1 MSLPQACVMKVQ
13 MGSERMDQEFKTA
26 WPLIHQSLHCG
37 DSVLVH
43 CMAGKHRAPAC
54 TALIY
59 ALMMGTTVDEAAEKI
74 TKMRPCVEFH
84 KFCRDRTAAQWLYT
98 TRRTLSLPP
107 VHPKPAG
114 YLASERSSIHL
125 CTEGRVA
132 LCQFKQGEARVQQR
146 LKDAHFY
153 SSFMEASTFARP
165 VCGPCWSKAPASWQA
180 RH

>member
-1 MSLPQACVMKVQ
+1 MKVQ
-13 MGSERMDQEFKTA
+13 MGSKRMDQEFKTA

-59 ALMMGTTVDEAAEKI
+59 ALMMGTSVDEAAEN
-74 TKMRPCVEFH
+74 
-84 KFCRDRTAAQWLYT
+84 
-98 TRRTLSLPP
+98 
-107 VHPKPAG
+107 
-114 YLASERSSIHL
+114 L